1 MFIDQFKGQAE
12 VRGPVT
18 GDCTFETGSC
28 FWNNVICDDDD
39 WLINKGLTPSFS
51 TGPSVD
57 HTKSTKKGHYL
68 YYEAGRFFSQL
79 KKGRRAILESPN
91 IKATPSSC
99 IIKLWYHMF
108 GNQMG
113 SLLIYLKSDTG
124 FRLLTKIVG
133 NQGNV
138 WQMTNLTLISFTDFR
153 VHIIASRGEGE
164 KSDIAI
170 DDISFSGCRFD
181 SSTSNT
187 YCSQVL
193 KTGCADGSREGFFSQ
208 ANVAG
213 CLGDWDGLKSLR
225 DRPTR
230 RHCGNQFD
238 DGTSVECVAPAD
250 VCDSANGWQVC
261 GYGGIAGEIP
271 GLINSAACKT
281 AGYVRFSAGI
291 NHCSM
296 RQNVC
301 EKPRANI
308 DYGCTHYDVDCDE
321 PLCCGLSCTDQSKV
335 RCDGAFWPGATSYTH
350 LSTFS
355 GCSRLT
361 SSDAGGVMCCYNKTF
376 VPPTKSPGL
385 CATCA
390 FDHDM
395 CGFYEENEDN
405 FN

>member
-1 MFIDQFKGQAE
+1 M
-12 VRGPVT
+12 VRTSLVAAAARRRTNEGRMSNDFNVGLDCTGPVT

-57 HTKSTKKGHYL
+57 HTKSTKKGRLLQSINLLQLLYLFSGHYL

-187 YCSQVL
+187 YCSQ
-193 KTGCADGSREGFFSQ
+193 
-208 ANVAG
+208 
-213 CLGDWDGLKSLR
+213 
-225 DRPTR
+225 
-230 RHCGNQFD
+230 
-238 DGTSVECVAPAD
+238 
-250 VCDSANGWQVC
+250 
-261 GYGGIAGEIP
+261 
-271 GLINSAACKT
+271 
-281 AGYVRFSAGI
+281 
-291 NHCSM
+291 
-296 RQNVC
+296 
-301 EKPRANI
+301 
-308 DYGCTHYDVDCDE
+308 
-321 PLCCGLSCTDQSKV
+321 
-335 RCDGAFWPGATSYTH
+335 GAQKKIIT
-350 LSTFS
+350 
-355 GCSRLT
+355 
-361 SSDAGGVMCCYNKTF
+361 N
-376 VPPTKSPGL
+376 
-385 CATCA
+385 
-390 FDHDM
+390 
-395 CGFYEENEDN
+395 
-405 FN
+405 